1 MQDFEQLG
9 YFYLG
14 RQLQAGNNP
23 QEQGPLLFP
32 SAKLNTH
39 ALCVGMTGSGKTGL
53 GLGLLEEAAIDG
65 IPALVIDPKGD
76 MANLCL
82 TFPHLSPEEFLP
94 WVDSEEARLKGLT
107 PEAYA
112 QKLSA
117 QWQEGIAAWGQTTDR
132 IRLLRENADLTVYT
146 PGSAAGEALSMLDSL
161 DAPPPSLAQDF
172 NSLNS
177 LVASTAAAL
186 LSLLGIEADP
196 IQSRETILIST
207 ILQTV
212 WLRGENLSLASL
224 IGYIQNPPTD
234 QVGVLDWETF
244 YPQAERQNL
253 ALRFNSLLASPSFS
267 GFLQGRPLD
276 IDSLL
281 YNAQGKAKISI
292 ISIAHLSDQERMF
305 FVTLFLN
312 RLLAW
317 TRAQTGSQSLR
328 ALFYMDEIFGYFPP
342 VANPPSKQAILT
354 LLKQAR
360 AYGLGLVLATQNPAD
375 LDYKGLANIGTWWI
389 GRLQTERDRARLL
402 DGLQTADP
410 LDQSQASR
418 QDLDQLIAGL
428 EQRQFL
434 MHSVHQKA
442 PVLMESRYCLSY
454 LKGPM
459 SLMDLTKLKE
469 SGLATP
475 DAYQPSP
482 SLGAGRAPAQATDPR
497 LAQALGQGQDPVAQ
511 DYLRQRQL
519 ALDSAQQI
527 QAQAAGLN
535 LGPNPS
541 GQAQTP
547 PNLPDGIQAYFLPSN
562 QTSGHYRPVLAAFT
576 ETYFADKRSG
586 KGQTV
591 KEVRLVDF
599 QDGPLPVRW
608 DDSRLADFKLSD
620 LASRPQAG
628 FDFDSLPAPAL
639 KAKAYTEWSK
649 DLVDYLYRNQN
660 LTRYENKTYKL
671 QSEEGEDLRSFK
683 IRLDQESREARD
695 QALADLK
702 DKYEKKLA
710 SQEEKIRKAEQ
721 QVAKKADMQADAKR
735 QASISLGSTVIN
747 AVFGKKIFSSGT
759 LGRATTTS
767 RAASRIGRIEA
778 DVERAQ
784 ETVDAYQEAY
794 QSLAQEMQDEVAKL
808 RTKLEAGLDDITE
821 LALKPLKR
829 DIKVLL
835 LAVVWQAQ

>member
-14 RQLQAGNNP
+14 RQVLPEGSPGADT
-23 QEQGPLLFP
+23 PLLFP

-82 TFPHLSPEEFLP
+82 TFPQLSPEDFLP
-94 WVDSEEARLKGLT
+94 WVDGEEARLKGLT

-112 QKLSA
+112 QRLSA
-117 QWQEGIAAWGQTTDR
+117 QWQEGIKAWGQSPDR

-146 PGSAAGEALSMLDSL
+146 PGSAAAEPLSMLDSL
-161 DAPPPSLAQDF
+161 DAPPASLAQDF

-224 IGYIQNPPTD
+224 IGYIQTPPTD

-253 ALRFNSLLASPSFS
+253 ALRFNSLLASPTFS

-317 TRAQTGSQSLR
+317 MRGQTGSQSLR

-410 LDQSQASR
+410 QGQSQTSR

-428 EQRQFL
+428 QQRQFL
-434 MHSVHQKA
+434 MHSVHQQA
-442 PVLMESRYCLSY
+442 PVLLESRYCLSY

-459 SLMDLTKLKE
+459 SLPELSKLKE
-469 SGLATP
+469 KGLVAP
-475 DAYQPSP
+475 DYYQ
-482 SLGAGRAPAQATDPR
+482 APAAGIAATGLQAQLTDAR
-497 LAQALGQGQDPVAQ
+497 LAQALGQDHDPAAQ
-511 DYLRQRQL
+511 GFIRQRQA

-527 QAQAAGLN
+527 QDQAAGRSPSLN
-535 LGPNPS
+535 QATSTQGPH
-541 GQAQTP
+541 
-547 PNLPDGIQAYFLPSN
+547 LPEGIQAYYLPSK
-562 QTSGHYRPVLAAFT
+562 QASGTYRPVLAAFT
-576 ETYFADKRSG
+576 ETYFLDKKTG
-586 KGQTV
+586 KSQTLR
-591 KEVRLVDF
+591 EVRLTDF
-599 QDGPLPVRW
+599 QEGPLPVRW
-608 DDSRLADFKLSD
+608 EESWLADFQLSD
-620 LASRPQAG
+620 LASRPQPG
-628 FDFDSLPAPAL
+628 FDFAPLPSPAL
-639 KAKAYTEWSK
+639 QAKAYTSWTK
-649 DLVDYLYRNQN
+649 DLVDYLYRNQT
-660 LTRYENKTYKL
+660 LTRYENKPFKL
-671 QSEEGEDLRSFK
+671 QSEDGEDLRAFK
-683 IRLDQESREARD
+683 IRLDQESRQARD
-695 QALADLK
+695 QALATLK

-721 QVAKKADMQADAKR
+721 QVAKKEDMQADAKR
-735 QASISLGSTVIN
+735 QASISLGSTVLN

-767 RAASRIGRIEA
+767 KAASRIGRMEA

-784 ETVDAYQEAY
+784 ENVESYQEAY
-794 QSLAQEMQDEVAKL
+794 DQLAQEMQDVLSKL
-808 RTKLEAGLDDITE
+808 RAGLEADLENITE
-821 LALKPLKR
+821 VEIKPLKR

-835 LAVVWQAQ
+835 LALVWQGD

>member
-14 RQLQAGNNP
+14 RQILPEGSPGADA
-23 QEQGPLLFP
+23 PLLYP

-53 GLGLLEEAAIDG
+53 GIGLLEEAAIDG

-94 WVDSEEARLKGLT
+94 WVDGEEARLKGLS
-107 PEAYA
+107 PETYA

-117 QWQEGIAAWGQTTDR
+117 QWQQGIQAWGQSPDR
-132 IRLLRENADLTVYT
+132 IRLLRDNADLTVYT
-146 PGSAAGEALSMLDSL
+146 PGSAAGVPLSMLDSL
-161 DAPPPSLAQDF
+161 DAPPASLAQDF

-196 IQSRETILIST
+196 IQSRETILTST
-207 ILQTV
+207 ILQTA

-224 IGYIQNPPTD
+224 IGYIQTPPTD

-253 ALRFNSLLASPSFS
+253 ALRFNSLLASPTFS

-317 TRAQTGSQSLR
+317 MRGQTGSQSLR

-410 LDQSQASR
+410 QGQSQTSR

-442 PVLMESRYCLSY
+442 PVLLESRYCLSY

-459 SLMDLTKLKE
+459 SPLDLSKLKE
-469 SGLATP
+469 LGLVAPDNYQTP
-475 DAYQPSP
+475 AAGSAGTGLQTQLTDA
-482 SLGAGRAPAQATDPR
+482 R
-497 LAQALGQGQDPVAQ
+497 LAQALGQAPDPVAQ
-511 DYLRQRQL
+511 DFLRQRQ
-519 ALDSAQQI
+519 ASLDSAQQI
-527 QAQAAGLN
+527 QAQAAG
-535 LGPNPS
+535 GSPNFSQPAS
-541 GQAQTP
+541 SAQAP
-547 PNLPDGIQAYFLPSN
+547 HLPEGIQAYYLPSN
-562 QTSGHYRPVLAAFT
+562 QPSGTYRPVLAAFT
-576 ETYFADKRSG
+576 ETYFLDKKTG
-586 KGQTV
+586 KGQTLR
-591 KEVRLVDF
+591 EVRLTDF
-599 QDGPLPVRW
+599 QEGPLPVRW
-608 DDSRLADFKLSD
+608 DDSWLADFQLSD

-628 FDFDSLPAPAL
+628 FDFAPLPSPAL
-639 KAKAYTEWSK
+639 QAKAYSTWSK
-649 DLVDYLYRNQN
+649 DLVDYLYRSQT
-660 LTRYENKTYKL
+660 LTRYENKAFKL

-683 IRLDQESREARD
+683 IRLDQESRQARD
-695 QALADLK
+695 QALADLQ

-721 QVAKKADMQADAKR
+721 QVARKEDMQADAKR
-735 QASISLGSTVIN
+735 QASISLGSTVLN

-767 RAASRIGRIEA
+767 KAASRVGRMEA

-784 ETVDAYQEAY
+784 ETVDAYQQVY
-794 QSLAQEMQDEVAKL
+794 DQLAQEMQEELSML
-808 RTKLEAGLDDITE
+808 RAGLEADLDNITE
-821 LALKPLKR
+821 VELKPLKR

-835 LAVVWQAQ
+835 LALVWQG